1 MPNVLAHVG
10 VQALATRAV
19 TPRADLGWVYLGCIV
34 PDLPWIL
41 QRIAQALVSAWSG
54 PVPVD
59 PYTLHLYGIAQAS
72 LAMSLL
78 LCLACASLAMRP
90 GRAFAIVAANA
101 VLHLLLDTIEIKWA
115 NGVHLFAPFDWRPMS
130 LGLVW
135 PESFPIHLLS
145 LLGIG
150 VLAFGFLRGRGQPI
164 GLDLRRVRVLGIF
177 LPLLGM
183 YFALPLVLVDGAA
196 GEDNHYVETL
206 RQREARPGRYIEL
219 ERDRYDGDAPGP
231 RIQTFAGES
240 LVLQGIDLKG
250 PALLSLRGRFAST
263 DRIVV
268 EEYHV
273 HPRGLRDL
281 ASYIGLGL
289 IAIFW
294 VQLRHSRNGEG
305 R

>member
-1 MPNVLAHVG
+1 MPNTLAHLG
-10 VQALATRAV
+10 VQVLATRAAA
-19 TPRADLGWVYLGCIV
+19 PRADLGWIYLGCIV

-41 QRIAQALVSAWSG
+41 QRIAQVSAG
-54 PVPVD
+54 AGRAPVD
-59 PYTLHLYGIAQAS
+59 PYTLHLYGVAQAS
-72 LAMSLL
+72 LAMSLV
-78 LCLACASLAMRP
+78 LCLACASLAGRP
-90 GRAFAIVAANA
+90 GRAFSIVAANA

-115 NGVHLFAPFDWRPMS
+115 NGVHLFAPFDWRPLS

-135 PESFPIHLLS
+135 PESLPIHLLS
-145 LLGIG
+145 LLGLG
-150 VLAFGFLRGRGQPI
+150 VLAFGFLRGRGRPI
-164 GLDLRRVRVLGIF
+164 GLDLRRGRVLCVF

-183 YFALPLVLVDGAA
+183 YFILPLVLLEGAA
-196 GEDNHYVETL
+196 REDNHYVGTL
-206 RQREARPGRYIEL
+206 RQRDSRPGRYIEL

-240 LVLQGIDLKG
+240 LALQGLDLKG

-263 DRIVV
+263 DRIAV

-289 IAIFW
+289 IALFW
-294 VQLRHSRNGEG
+294 VRHRPSRNGEG